1 MNEGR
6 KASVAFSQAGAWI
19 ILTPWSVSTGEKRYD
34 RGCLMTNDLFR
45 RQLGAYAAVHRD
57 WRNKATHF
65 VGIPII
71 VFSLLLLLSL
81 WTFQLGG
88 REWTVSLAAAIVAV
102 LGWMAL
108 DLGIGLA
115 MAVIMAVAWFAA
127 EALAGALGS
136 ASAVWMAFI
145 ALFVGG
151 WVLQFVGHHY
161 EGKRPALLDNI
172 FQAFIGP
179 MFLVAESFVAMGQR
193 SDLADA
199 MGEGD
204 VTAR

>member
-1 MNEGR
+1 M
-6 KASVAFSQAGAWI
+6 A
-19 ILTPWSVSTGEKRYD
+19 
-34 RGCLMTNDLFR
+34 NDLFR

-71 VFSLLLLLSL
+71 VFSLLLVLSL
-81 WTFQLGG
+81 WRFELLG
-88 REWTVSLAAAIVAV
+88 REWTMSLAVAIAAV

-108 DLGIGLA
+108 DLGIGLV
-115 MAVIMAVAWFAA
+115 MALLMAVARFAA

-136 ASAVWMAFI
+136 TSAVWMAFI
-145 ALFVGG
+145 ALFVVG
-151 WVLQFVGHHY
+151 WALQFVGHYY

-179 MFLVAESFVAMGQR
+179 MFLVAEGFVVVGQR
-193 SDLADA
+193 RDLADA

>member
-1 MNEGR
+1 M
-6 KASVAFSQAGAWI
+6 
-19 ILTPWSVSTGEKRYD
+19 
-34 RGCLMTNDLFR
+34 
-45 RQLGAYAAVHRD
+45 
-57 WRNKATHF
+57 
-65 VGIPII
+65 GIPVI
-71 VFSLLLLLSL
+71 VFSLLLVLSL
-81 WTFQLGG
+81 WRFVLGG
-88 REWTVSLAAAIVAV
+88 REWTMSLAVAIVAV

-108 DLGIGLA
+108 DLGIGLV
-115 MAVIMAVAWFAA
+115 MALLMAVAWFAA

-172 FQAFIGP
+172 FQGFIGP
-179 MFLVAESFVAMGQR
+179 MFLVAESLVVMGQR

-204 VTAR
+204 VTVR

>member
-1 MNEGR
+1 M
-6 KASVAFSQAGAWI
+6 A
-19 ILTPWSVSTGEKRYD
+19 
-34 RGCLMTNDLFR
+34 NDLFR

-65 VGIPII
+65 VGIPVI
-71 VFSLLLLLSL
+71 VFSLLLVLSL
-81 WTFQLGG
+81 WRFELGG
-88 REWTVSLAAAIVAV
+88 REWTMSLAVAIVAV
-102 LGWMAL
+102 VGWMAL
-108 DLGIGLA
+108 DLGIGLV
-115 MAVIMAVAWFAA
+115 MALLMAIAWFAA

-136 ASAVWMAFI
+136 PSAVWMAFI

-161 EGKRPALLDNI
+161 EGKRPALLDSI
-172 FQAFIGP
+172 FQGFIGP
-179 MFLVAESFVAMGQR
+179 MFLVAESLVVMGRR

-204 VTAR
+204 VTVR

>member
-1 MNEGR
+1 
-6 KASVAFSQAGAWI
+6 
-19 ILTPWSVSTGEKRYD
+19 
-34 RGCLMTNDLFR
+34 MTNELFR
-45 RQLGAYAAVHRD
+45 RQLAAYAAVHRD

-71 VFSLLLLLSL
+71 VFSLLLVLSL
-81 WTFQLGG
+81 WRFELGG
-88 REWTVSLAAAIVAV
+88 REWTMSLAVAIVAV

-108 DLGIGLA
+108 DLGIGLV
-115 MAVIMAVAWFAA
+115 MALLMAIAWFAA
-127 EALAGALGS
+127 EALAGSLGS

-151 WVLQFVGHHY
+151 WALQFVGHHY

-172 FQAFIGP
+172 FQGFIGP
-179 MFLVAESFVAMGQR
+179 MFLVAESLVVMGQR

-204 VTAR
+204 VTVR

>member
-1 MNEGR
+1 M
-6 KASVAFSQAGAWI
+6 A
-19 ILTPWSVSTGEKRYD
+19 
-34 RGCLMTNDLFR
+34 NDLFR

-71 VFSLLLLLSL
+71 VFSLLLVLSL
-81 WTFQLGG
+81 WRFELPGG
-88 REWTVSLAAAIVAV
+88 EWTMSLAVAIVAV

-108 DLGIGLA
+108 DLGIGLV
-115 MAVIMAVAWFAA
+115 MALLMAVAWFAA
-127 EALAGALGS
+127 EALAGSLGS

-151 WVLQFVGHHY
+151 WALQFVGHHY

-172 FQAFIGP
+172 FQGFIGP
-179 MFLVAESFVAMGQR
+179 MFLVAESLVVMGQR

-204 VTAR
+204 VTVR